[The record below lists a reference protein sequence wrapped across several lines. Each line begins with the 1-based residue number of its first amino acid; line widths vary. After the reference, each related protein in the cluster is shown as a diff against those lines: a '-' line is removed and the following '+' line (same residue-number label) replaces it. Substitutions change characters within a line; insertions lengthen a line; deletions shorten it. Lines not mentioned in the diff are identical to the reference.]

1 MHRILFL
8 ILAIAA
14 TIPAVA
20 AKYSHRFHNVPVAQ
34 ALVQVIREHPELS
47 ISFIYNELES
57 YKANTATDS
66 DDPEMMLRDIIGLN
80 PISLITINGHYYLE
94 ALQHGRYCY
103 RGRVIDQSGEPATGT
118 TIMLLSRKDS
128 TVITYAVADSQGQF
142 MIPCDSRNV
151 IAKLSCLGY
160 KTVYHNCRS
169 FNVGTIVMSFDA
181 VALKQVT
188 VEGETAAAY
197 SDRTVYIPNTR
208 QKKASQDA
216 IDLLQRMAIP
226 QINIDPR
233 SQSVTD
239 NSGAS
244 VAIYING
251 MKAAKDELQGMRT
264 TDAKRVEYLEY
275 PSDAQFIGASKVINI
290 ITQQYEYGGY
300 TKATVKENALAET
313 LSEENLFSTFSY
325 RKMKYDLYAGAAHQD
340 SRHDGSSAD
349 TRYSLTDG
357 GGNPYEVHRME
368 DVDGSHARGNKFPL
382 NFRASYNGEKMKLR
396 NSVGFTHVA
405 NKIRQQKGSL
415 AYAPAT
421 GNDYT
426 YEKNNPKRRNQLSYK
441 GDWLFMFPK
450 EVVLKVASNLSYT
463 HTIEKY
469 DYKPSDASPVSRH
482 AAEDATEMRADL
494 TLAKRFGK
502 FHTLTLNALIGNHA
516 NDVEYTG
523 TDNYNDKFNLW
534 GYAALIGYNL
544 NTKKLSLSADAGF
557 IAERSEIN
565 GEVTNDPY
573 PSTHLNAQYAFNRKN
588 KLNVFFQY
596 ASFST
601 EVSDR
606 STAVL
611 KNNDF
616 YYITGNPNLVSSRLV
631 ELHADYTWLPSN
643 NFSINVFGSYER
655 IGDRLTSV
663 YEPYKDGTAIL
674 RRFDNSG
681 HYADFNIG
689 TKARLKLIGGNLQLS
704 VRPSWTNYRLTG
716 IYAQTYNAFSLEAQ
730 ANAYAGPFNFS
741 AYYYAAKRNLDK
753 TTTAITTARPF
764 YYVYAG
770 WANQSWNIRLTAYNL
785 LNKGWKDTTSTIDT
799 PHYGAKTTSYSVD
812 YHARLQLS
820 VTYTIGYG
828 KKVNRGN
835 EIGEQ
840 EEAAS
845 AILK

>member
-34 ALVQVIREHPELS
+34 ALVQVIREHPELN
-47 ISFIYNELES
+47 ISFIYDELES

-80 PISLITINGHYYLE
+80 PISLITVNGHYYIE

-118 TIMLLSRKDS
+118 TIMLLTRKDS

-142 MIPCDSRNV
+142 VIPCDSRNV

-160 KTVYHNCRS
+160 KTIYHNCRN

-197 SDRTVYIPNTR
+197 SDRTV
-208 QKKASQDA
+208 S
-216 IDLLQRMAIP
+216 
-226 QINIDPR
+226 
-233 SQSVTD
+233 
-239 NSGAS
+239 
-244 VAIYING
+244 IYING
-251 MKAAKDELQGMRT
+251 MKAAKDEIQGMRT
-264 TDAKRVEYLEY
+264 MDAKRVEYLEY
-275 PSDAQFIGASKVINI
+275 PSDAQFMGASKVINI

-313 LSEENLFSTFSY
+313 LSEENVFSTFSY
-325 RKMKYDLYAGAAHQD
+325 RKMKYDLYAGAAYQD
-340 SRHDGSSAD
+340 TKHDGSSTD

-368 DVDGSHARGNKFPL
+368 AVDDSHARGNKFPL

-396 NSVGFTHVA
+396 NSVGFTHIA

-415 AYAPAT
+415 AYAPST

-441 GDWLFMFPK
+441 GDWMFMFPK
-450 EVVLKVASNLSYT
+450 EVVLRVETNLSYT
-463 HTIEKY
+463 HTIDKY
-469 DYKPSDASPVSRH
+469 DYKPSDASPVSRY

-494 TLAKRFGK
+494 TLGKRFGK
-502 FHTLTLNALIGNHA
+502 LHTLTLNALIGNHA

-523 TDNYNDKFNLW
+523 TDNYNDKFCLW
-534 GYAALIGYNL
+534 AYGAGISYNL
-544 NTKKLSLSADAGF
+544 QTKKLSLYANAGV
-557 IAERSEIN
+557 ITERSKIN
-565 GEVTNDPY
+565 GVVINDPY
-573 PSTHLNAQYAFNRKN
+573 PGTHLNAQYAFNRKN
-588 KLNVFFQY
+588 KLTVFFQY
-596 ASFST
+596 VTFTPEIS
-601 EVSDR
+601 ER

-616 YYITGNPNLVSSRLV
+616 YYITGNPNLVSSRLA
-631 ELHADYTWLPSN
+631 EIFTDYTWLPSN
-643 NFSINVFGSYER
+643 NFSISVFGSYER

-689 TKARLKLIGGNLQLS
+689 TKARLKLIGGRLQLS
-704 VRPSWTNYRLTG
+704 ARPSWTNYRLTG

-753 TTTAITTARPF
+753 TTTAITTGRPF

-770 WANQSWNIRLTAYNL
+770 WANQNWNIRLTAYNL
-785 LNKGWKDTTSTIDT
+785 FNKGWKDTTSTIDT